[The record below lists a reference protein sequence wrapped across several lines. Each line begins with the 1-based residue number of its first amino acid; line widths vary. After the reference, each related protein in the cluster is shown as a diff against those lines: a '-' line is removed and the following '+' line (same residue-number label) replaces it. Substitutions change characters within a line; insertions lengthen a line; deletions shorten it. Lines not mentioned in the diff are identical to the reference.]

1 MPVIG
6 TAPGLRSPAAEP
18 PADLA
23 ALARWL
29 RHTPDVGDIELSCA
43 EHEAAGVAVPRR
55 VLAVRL
61 SSCLHDVPGYAV
73 LELLTA
79 GARTVRLRLDGC
91 AHGADAG
98 RWPTVPERLVVIDRP
113 PVGRTR
119 RGVLDAGALPVAR
132 RALLGLPGS
141 HPTSPAPA
149 GSAQQRLI
157 AVLADLPADEAD
169 RQRSGPA
176 WRLSVE
182 GCTACGVCAR
192 SCPDEALTL
201 TVDAERSTLSQ
212 LPQRCSGC
220 GRCVTSCPVQAISA
234 VGHHPWAVLRE
245 VRAVPLAQPS
255 TCRCVECG
263 AAVVADADADV
274 LCPTCA
280 FRRDSPFGSITP
292 EQMLARLRASSPPPG
307 ERRSSEPAAP

>member
-1 MPVIG
+1 VPVIG

-157 AVLADLPADEAD
+157 A
-169 RQRSGPA
+169 
-176 WRLSVE
+176 
-182 GCTACGVCAR
+182 
-192 SCPDEALTL
+192 EALTL